1 MVKIDYDLIYLLSE
15 NSRMKLKDLSKYLK
29 KSPQRLKYAISMVEK
44 EGLITDANCLFDYGY
59 FGSILF
65 RAYFRGG
72 YISDQQKVQI
82 VKDLETNPYI
92 ISIYDLTGE
101 YDLAV
106 EFAAP
111 NPSKFNK
118 ELKKLIA
125 FMPTLSDY
133 KLILNLVSHI
143 YPRQYLTKS
152 PALQN
157 MFFER
162 IIGGDRD
169 IETFN
174 QNELIIIKAL
184 LDNPTMRMTDLSE
197 KSGLNVKTVN
207 VIMKN
212 LIKRNVV
219 KEFKY
224 VIDSNKLGIN
234 RSRLFLKLHYLT
246 SEREEKL
253 LYFASKTKEIVQL
266 HKTVGDWD
274 MELDIESLDKNKVRS
289 IIMEIRAEFKDVIE
303 RFNVI
308 EVYSYF
314 KRTYLPRYLFEDLDN
329 KKNKSR

>member
-1 MVKIDYDLIYLLSE
+1 L
-15 NSRMKLKDLSKYLK
+15 R
-29 KSPQRLKYAISMVEK
+29 
-44 EGLITDANCLFDYGY
+44 
-59 FGSILF
+59 FGF
-65 RAYFRGG
+65 
-72 YISDQQKVQI
+72 V
-82 VKDLETNPYI
+82 
-92 ISIYDLTGE
+92 
-101 YDLAV
+101 
-106 EFAAP
+106 
-111 NPSKFNK
+111 
-118 ELKKLIA
+118 
-125 FMPTLSDY
+125 
-133 KLILNLVSHI
+133 
-143 YPRQYLTKS
+143 
-152 PALQN
+152 
-157 MFFER
+157 
-162 IIGGDRD
+162 
-169 IETFN
+169 
-174 QNELIIIKAL
+174 L
-184 LDNPTMRMTDLSE
+184 LDLFQNFTNDFFDDFIDRHFGNFPTAIRTMRMTDLSE